1 MATAE
6 LEEIVI
12 EDVGPVEQLR
22 IPLPVG
28 GGLVL
33 LTGDN
38 GSGKSETLSC
48 ARALMGS
55 ADDKKSLRPR
65 DGEKSGS
72 VEGCGVTIKVGRSNR
87 ETGELTVAALEDR
100 LDIADLVDPG
110 IADPNAAD
118 ARRLKSLIRVA
129 GVKAD
134 LDLFSDL
141 LGDTFEI
148 DAKVMKEPD
157 LINMAGGVKRS
168 LEAKARSEENKAEAC
183 GVEAATCLKSVE
195 GVDITGE
202 SDEAALQAAYREAAN
217 RDAEVKQRQLSAE
230 QAQEAQCKAR
240 EALATANR
248 QYDGPTLE
256 WANDLH
262 DAAAATHQ
270 ERMRAV
276 RDLEESLMAAR
287 RFAEQSREALVQAEA
302 TLNAAAN
309 HARTIEAW
317 EQQITADQ
325 PAAPTDAEISA
336 AHQALARATTAM
348 QNGAIVRN
356 AKAKIEQANEWTKK
370 RKASL
375 KAAEQFRESAK
386 GVDEVLSQVVAGLG
400 CPIKVGE
407 DDKGLRLTIQ
417 HPKRGLT
424 FFSELSMGE
433 KVRIVLPIAVN
444 AVGPGGLFVAPQ
456 EFWEG
461 LQPSAKR
468 DVARLLK
475 NTGVWMLTAQCADG
489 PLVAQ
494 EVSA

>member
-1 MATAE
+1 
-6 LEEIVI
+6 
-12 EDVGPVEQLR
+12 
-22 IPLPVG
+22 LPVG

-72 VEGCGVTIKVGRSNR
+72 VEGCGVAIKVGRSNR

-309 HARTIEAW
+309 HARTAEG
-317 EQQITADQ
+317 Q
-325 PAAPTDAEISA
+325 PEGR
-336 AHQALARATTAM
+336 RA
-348 QNGAIVRN
+348 V
-356 AKAKIEQANEWTKK
+356 
-370 RKASL
+370 
-375 KAAEQFRESAK
+375 
-386 GVDEVLSQVVAGLG
+386 
-400 CPIKVGE
+400 P
-407 DDKGLRLTIQ
+407 
-417 HPKRGLT
+417 
-424 FFSELSMGE
+424 
-433 KVRIVLPIAVN
+433 RI
-444 AVGPGGLFVAPQ
+444 GQGG
-456 EFWEG
+456 
-461 LQPSAKR
+461 R
-468 DVARLLK
+468 
-475 NTGVWMLTAQCADG
+475 
-489 PLVAQ
+489 
-494 EVSA
+494 